1 MRLTPLDIRKQE
13 FTRGFRGFDA
23 EEVNAFLQMVANQWE
38 ELQDEN
44 RRREER
50 IRELEN
56 KLTHYERVEEAL
68 QEALQT
74 ARESSRK
81 TLENAEEKASMIIE
95 KAESRAED
103 ITRKAEE
110 NRHELKRETVKLSGR
125 RSEIV
130 TRLRAFL
137 MSEMELLARYEGDD
151 PVGFIKLLPAEERKL
166 RQLSE
171 RLEEDDAAGRGG
183 THLEAAQTDETRPD
197 ERRDGDRG
205 VGPAPESGVDH
216 EGTAREESVLDE
228 HVAAPEKDLDADK
241 RQGDSADAADET
253 PGEHDGGVPPI
264 ESTSAGDSDWSSM
277 RGENQ
282 GEGQDEDQGADWMLP
297 TQTSGQ
303 RSSSETTEERPAALP
318 SDADTS
324 QDERDD
330 AGRGWTEE
338 TIVPRASGDRN
349 ATNEQAGDGS
359 DEESD
364 GSRAS
369 SEEIEKIRRILSDLD

>member
-13 FTRGFRGFDA
+13 FLRGFRGFDA

-103 ITRKAEE
+103 ITREAEK

-166 RQLSE
+166 RRLSE
-171 RLEEDDAAGRGG
+171 RLEEEDEARPDDARPDDVRDEDRDAVHGWDTGSATEAEPRDESLLDEDVAGPEHDLEADNGRGSG
-183 THLEAAQTDETRPD
+183 ANSDDEMSLEQE
-197 ERRDGDRG
+197 
-205 VGPAPESGVDH
+205 
-216 EGTAREESVLDE
+216 
-228 HVAAPEKDLDADK
+228 
-241 RQGDSADAADET
+241 
-253 PGEHDGGVPPI
+253 GGVPPI
-264 ESTSAGDSDWSSM
+264 ESSSAGDSDWSS
-277 RGENQ
+277 RSVHGE
-282 GEGQDEDQGADWMLP
+282 EPADSDQTA
-297 TQTSGQ
+297 GQ
-303 RSSSETTEERPAALP
+303 RLSSERTDQRRDTLP
-318 SDADTS
+318 SDSDTS
-324 QDERDD
+324 PDERGD
-330 AGRGWTEE
+330 AGRGWTAE
-338 TIVPRASGDRN
+338 TVVSRASGDAPSADEPSPPRDD
-349 ATNEQAGDGS
+349 A

-364 GSRAS
+364 SSRAS